1 MNCEYL
7 IIVIIL
13 LLFLIPY
20 IREEFTQH
28 HHQQNYKVYKQ
39 SSDSLIPKHKYRMWF
54 HPYEW
59 AYRADNFP
67 LEHSKNCD
75 EPENAPMGACLTQN
89 KLWTCS
95 I

>member
-13 LLFLIPY
+13 ILFLIPY
-20 IREEFTQH
+20 IREDY
-28 HHQQNYKVYKQ
+28 QQQTYKVYKQ
-39 SSDSLIPKHKYRMWF
+39 SSDSLIPKHKYRMWY

-67 LEHSKNCD
+67 LEHSKNCN

>member
-20 IREEFTQH
+20 IREEFTQD
-28 HHQQNYKVYKQ
+28 YKVYKQ

-75 EPENAPMGACLTQN
+75 EPENAPIGACLTQD